1 MDQAG
6 GGGGGEARYSGS
18 SRLWLW
24 PLPPPGP
31 IELVAEWRARDIPE
45 SRLLL
50 DGSALLTA
58 LDGIRSLWSQ

>member
-1 MDQAG
+1 MG
-6 GGGGGEARYSGS
+6 
-18 SRLWLW
+18 
-24 PLPPPGP
+24 
-31 IELVAEWRARDIPE
+31 LVAEWRARDIPE